1 MAHNRTVLQV
11 EKNSMNEKEGASA
24 QNKSDH
30 NHIFAGHLGQNRP
43 YWRDIVLGVNDG
55 LVSTFL
61 LVAGVSGAG
70 FSISD
75 TLLTGISGALAG
87 AISMAAGEYLA
98 TKSQDEV
105 SQGELA
111 LEQEHI
117 RDHHADEVHEVRVL
131 LQNIGIDECDLR
143 DQLIQY
149 YQDNDDALMKIMM
162 ALEFGVITTERR
174 SSIKAALFSC
184 GTFLIGALPSV
195 IPFAFVKSM
204 PIGLI
209 VSGGLTGLG
218 LALVGWIKS
227 FATRGNPI
235 RAASENL
242 LIGGVGGALAYLVG
256 ELFNLLIN

>member
-1 MAHNRTVLQV
+1 
-11 EKNSMNEKEGASA
+11 MNEEENSSEDAHTEE
-24 QNKSDH
+24 NP
-30 NHIFAGHLGQNRP
+30 IFAGHLGQNRP

-70 FSISD
+70 LSISD

-105 SQGELA
+105 SQGELT

-117 RDHHADEVHEVRVL
+117 REHHEDEVREVRAL
-131 LQNIGIDECDLR
+131 LHNIGIDESDLR
-143 DQLIQY
+143 DQLIKY
-149 YQDNDDALMKIMM
+149 YEENDDALMKIMM
-162 ALEFGVITTERR
+162 ALEFGVVTSERR

-195 IPFAFVKSM
+195 LPFAFVKSVS
-204 PIGLI
+204 IGLI

-235 RAASENL
+235 RAASENM
-242 LIGGVGGALAYLVG
+242 LIGGLGGVLAYVVG
-256 ELFNLLIN
+256 EFFNLLIN